1 MQLRRT
7 RLLYLAFV
15 MTLPFASARAQTKAP
30 APPGTVPQGGD
41 KLLGGYG
48 PYRANNDLLYYNLHV
63 RVDPAKQFLSGM
75 NAIRFRMLEDGTR
88 IQIDLVPAF
97 QIDGI
102 ALENPHGTP
111 TPLKY
116 NRAAGRTYRSFP
128 SRYT

>member
-7 RLLYLAFV
+7 RLFYLALIV
-15 MTLPFASARAQTKAP
+15 TLPFASVRAQTKTP
-30 APPGTVPQGGD
+30 PPPGTVPQGGD

-75 NAIRFRMLEDGTR
+75 NAIRFRMLADGTR
-88 IQIDLVPAF
+88 IQLDLVPTF
-97 QIDGI
+97 QIDGVS
-102 ALENPHGTP
+102 LENAGGTP

-116 NRAAGRTYRSFP
+116 ERAAG
-128 SRYT
+128 